1 MPHTSSS
8 PLPPPPA
15 GYRPA
20 ERFHYPKLALQVA
33 AIAVLLLAAPLLLIL
48 TGFLQNWLASRIAF
62 ASGPRDF
69 ILVVLVVAV
78 TVVVHELVHGLA
90 YQLFGYRVTY
100 G

>member
-33 AIAVLLLAAPLLLIL
+33 AIVVLLLAAPLLLIL
-48 TGFLQNWLASRIAF
+48 TVESPSPAARATSSWSCWSLPSR
-62 ASGPRDF
+62 SWS
-69 ILVVLVVAV
+69 
-78 TVVVHELVHGLA
+78 TS
-90 YQLFGYRVTY
+90 
-100 G
+100 